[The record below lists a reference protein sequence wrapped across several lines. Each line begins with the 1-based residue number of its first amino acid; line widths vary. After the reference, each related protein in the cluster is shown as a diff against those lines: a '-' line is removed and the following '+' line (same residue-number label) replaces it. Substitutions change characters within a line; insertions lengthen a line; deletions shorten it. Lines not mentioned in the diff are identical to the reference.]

1 MEMKWEDGFMIAVKV
16 EHNTVTISANK
27 EGLLSMANHLTTLAQ
42 ENAPDAHFH
51 LDEHN
56 SLEENSSELIIEK
69 IT

>member
-1 MEMKWEDGFMIAVKV
+1 MKWEDGFMIAVKV
-16 EHNTVTISANK
+16 GHNTVTISANK
-27 EGLLSMANHLTTLAQ
+27 EGLLSMANHLIALAKD
-42 ENAPDAHFH
+42 NASGAHFH